1 MRRRVSVVNILKAL
15 AELVWHLYKELLLV
29 ELVLSSDIDWD
40 DRRKLELT
48 LITRVN
54 RFVVVCFRYVV
65 E

>member
-15 AELVWHLYKELLLV
+15 AEMVWHLYKELLLV

-48 LITRVN
+48 LIIRVN

>member
-15 AELVWHLYKELLLV
+15 AEVVWHLYKELLLV

-40 DRRKLELT
+40 NRRKLELT
-48 LITRVN
+48 LIIRVN
-54 RFVVVCFRYVV
+54 RFVVVCFCYVV

>member
-15 AELVWHLYKELLLV
+15 AEMVWHLYKELLLV

>member
-15 AELVWHLYKELLLV
+15 AEMVWHLYKELLLV

-48 LITRVN
+48 LIVRVN

>member
-15 AELVWHLYKELLLV
+15 AEMVWHLYKELLLV

-48 LITRVN
+48 LIVRVH
-54 RFVVVCFRYVV
+54 RFVVVSFRYVV

>member
-15 AELVWHLYKELLLV
+15 AEMVWHLYKELLLV

-54 RFVVVCFRYVV
+54 RFVVVSFRYVV

>member
-15 AELVWHLYKELLLV
+15 AEMVWHLYKELLLV

-48 LITRVN
+48 LIIRVN
-54 RFVVVCFRYVV
+54 RFVVVSFRYVV

>member
-15 AELVWHLYKELLLV
+15 AEMVWHLYKELLLF

-48 LITRVN
+48 LIIRVN

>member
-15 AELVWHLYKELLLV
+15 AEMVWHLYKELLLV

-40 DRRKLELT
+40 NRRKLELT
-48 LITRVN
+48 LIARVN